1 MTEPTPGPNTDLPPL
16 EMFKARSTWVV
27 LVAAVMQIAAF
38 AHLDLLVLVG
48 VAGQEQLVDG
58 IMQVVAAVALVWTWL
73 ERRAPNYRLTVGG
86 EDKTRSPA
94 IVGVV
99 ALLLILALAGCG
111 ADGSLKRPQDMT
123 PVERCENA
131 ETVLALMEAN
141 GVGPATLRRAEA
153 NVALLCGAGEEG
165 GNV

>member
-38 AHLDLLVLVG
+38 AKVDLLGFVG

-58 IMQVVAAVALVWTWL
+58 IMQVVAAIALVWTWL
-73 ERRAPNYRLTVGG
+73 ERRAPNYRLTVGT
-86 EDKTRSPA
+86 DKTRSPA
-94 IVGVV
+94 IVGIA
-99 ALLLILALAGCG
+99 ALVLVLALAGCG

-153 NVALLCGAGEEG
+153 NVALLCGAEKEG